1 MMRSATKTNIS
12 NLFIGH
18 FSITRIEEVK
28 KELFHLRKKYKTHRE
43 PTGRK
48 NEQC

>member
-12 NLFIGH
+12 NLF
-18 FSITRIEEVK
+18 K
-28 KELFHLRKKYKTHRE
+28 KELLHLRKKYKTHRE